1 VTNNGVIIVGLGPGD
16 ISQLSIKAWELFK
29 NSDEIYVRTSQH
41 PMISDLPE
49 QLSIKSFDH
58 LYEQEKDYFRVY
70 ELIVDEILKLAQRPG
85 GVVYAVPGDPFVAE
99 ATGPE
104 IYRRCKEQGIPVEV
118 IAGISFLEPTL
129 RALSIDV
136 IPQLTI
142 VDALEVMDDHFPKF
156 PPNVPTL
163 IAQVHSKEIA
173 AELKITLEGQYDEE
187 MFVRLAHAAGTEKE
201 IVEELPLYQIDQS
214 EHIGNLSS
222 LFIPAL
228 EKGTSF
234 EEFQELIAH
243 LRSPEG
249 CAWDREQDH
258 QSLRTNMME
267 EMYEALS
274 AIDEDDPEMM
284 KEEFGDL
291 LLQIVLQTQIAAEY
305 GEFKMN
311 DVISGI
317 YQKLVR
323 RHPHVFTDLDV
334 DVPDEII
341 RNWEKIKEGERN
353 GVEGNEKG
361 LLDGVPTAMPALAVA
376 DNYQKRAARVG
387 FDWDEIEGALLK
399 MEEEIKEF
407 RDAQKQE
414 EKAEE
419 LGDMLFAMANIAR
432 WLDIDPETALR
443 ETNKKFKERFL
454 AIEAEARS
462 RGISLSDMSL
472 EEMDDIWERTKK
484 K

>member
-1 VTNNGVIIVGLGPGD
+1 MTNKGVIIVGLGPGD
-16 ISQLSIKAWELFK
+16 IGQLSIKAWELFK
-29 NSDEIYVRTSQH
+29 NSDEIYVRTTQH

-142 VDALEVMDDHFPKF
+142 VDALEVMVDHFPKF

-163 IAQVHSKEIA
+163 IAQVHSKDIA
-173 AELKITLEGQYDEE
+173 AEMKIILEGQYDEE
-187 MFVRLAHAAGTEKE
+187 MLVKLVHAAGTENK

-291 LLQIVLQTQIAAEY
+291 LLQIVLQTQIASEY
-305 GEFKMN
+305 GEFKMT

-317 YQKLVR
+317 YKKLVR

-334 DVPDEII
+334 DAPDEII

-353 GVEGNEKG
+353 DVEGNEKG

-399 MEEEIKEF
+399 MEEEMKEF

-419 LGDMLFAMANIAR
+419 LGDMLFAMVNIAR

-443 ETNKKFKERFL
+443 ETNKKFKERFR
-454 AIEAEARS
+454 AIEVEARR
-462 RGISLSDMSL
+462 RGMSLSDMSL